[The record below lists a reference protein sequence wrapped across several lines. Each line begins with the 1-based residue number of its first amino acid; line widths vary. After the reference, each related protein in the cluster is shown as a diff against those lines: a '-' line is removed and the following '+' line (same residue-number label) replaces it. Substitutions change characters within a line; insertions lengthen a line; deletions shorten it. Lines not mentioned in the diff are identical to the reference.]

1 MIKMLSKAKIKLIN
15 SLKLSKYRREHKLF
29 LAEGSINVLD
39 FLQSEIE
46 VVELFATPD
55 WVEKHAVKL
64 RNIEV
69 STVSQKEFE
78 KVTALKTPSEV
89 LALLAIPEYPD
100 FNSKSISDLVLMLDD
115 IKDPGNLGTIIRTAD
130 WFGIKQIICSP
141 ETVDAYN
148 PKVVQASMGSLAR
161 VEVHYENL
169 AKILKT
175 KPAGVAVYGAVLDGK
190 PLNDIKNAKK
200 GIILIG
206 SEAHGVSEEIIPF
219 IDEKLTIPSF
229 QGTSPHKAESLNASI
244 ATAIICYAF
253 RNSVK

>member
-1 MIKMLSKAKIKLIN
+1 MLSKAKIKLIN

-39 FLQSEIE
+39 FLQSEIQI
-46 VVELFATPD
+46 VELFATAN
-55 WVEKHAVKL
+55 WLEKHTDKL
-64 RNIEV
+64 RNIEF

-78 KVTALKTPSEV
+78 KITALKTPSEV
-89 LALLAIPEYPD
+89 LALLAVPEYPEFD
-100 FNSKSISDLVLMLDD
+100 PKTICDLVLMLDD

-161 VEVHYENL
+161 VEVQYTEL
-169 AKILKT
+169 SKILKT
-175 KPAGVAVYGAVLDGK
+175 KPDDVPVFGAVLDGK
-190 PLNDIKNAKK
+190 PLSEIQETKK

-206 SEAHGVSEEIIPF
+206 SEAHGISEKLIPF
-219 IDEKLTIPSF
+219 IDQKLTIPAF
-229 QGTSPHKAESLNASI
+229 QGTSAAKAESLNASI

-253 RNSVK
+253 RNASK

>member
-1 MIKMLSKAKIKLIN
+1 MLSKAKIKLIN
-15 SLKLSKYRREHKLF
+15 SLKLSKYRRERKLF

-46 VVELFATPD
+46 VIELFAAAD
-55 WVEKHAVKL
+55 WLEKHANEL
-64 RNIEV
+64 SNIEV

-78 KVTALKTPSEV
+78 KITALKTPSEV
-89 LALLAIPEYPD
+89 LALLAISEYTEFD
-100 FNSKSISDLVLMLDD
+100 SKTISDLILMLDN

-130 WFGIKQIICSP
+130 WFGIKQIICSH

-161 VEVHYENL
+161 VEVHYTEL
-169 AKILKT
+169 SKVLKS
-175 KPAGVAVYGAVLDGK
+175 KPTDIPVFGAVLDGK
-190 PLNDIKNAKK
+190 PLNEIKETKK

-206 SEAHGVSEEIIPF
+206 SEARGISEKLIPF
-219 IDEKLTIPSF
+219 IDQKLTIPAF
-229 QGTSPHKAESLNASI
+229 QGTSSAQAESLNASI

-253 RNSVK
+253 RNTSK